1 MVTRIHNK
9 FGNHALLRALRNPEA
24 VLDFKTDD
32 WSRLLLLG
40 RISTLLPRLGGHL
53 RDAGL
58 MDRLPSKVQDHF
70 IAADMGAVQGRTRL
84 TWEINRIRRAFF
96 RHDQRIILLKGGAYA
111 HACLPCARGRVSSDI
126 DILVSKDDIPN
137 VEETLRS
144 NGWQSIKQDVYDEQY
159 YRQWMHELPPLRHEG
174 RGTVIDVHHTIAP
187 LTSRLK
193 LDAAKLIAAARPVDD
208 MFSVLAPADMTLHSS
223 VHLFHDG
230 DLSGG
235 LRDLYDIHELLT
247 DFGADAEFW
256 PGLVARAGELG
267 VGRPIF
273 YACRY
278 AKVLLGT
285 YIPPETEA
293 GLQAFAPPALTLAL
307 MDRLAVEAL
316 VPDSLFHPR
325 SGRGAAC
332 FIMYLRSHWLRMPP
346 LMLARHLGNK
356 AIRRWKHPLKSA
368 PVPEANL
375 QIDQ

>member
-1 MVTRIHNK
+1 MVKQVSGK
-9 FGNHALLRALRNPEA
+9 FTNHVLLRAMRNPEMVSGFTA
-24 VLDFKTDD
+24 DE

-53 RDAGL
+53 RNAGL
-58 MDRLPSKVQDHF
+58 MERLPPKAQDHF
-70 IAADMGAVQGRTRL
+70 IAADMGAVQGHMRL

-96 RHDQRIILLKGGAYA
+96 RNDQRIILLKGGAYA
-111 HACLPCARGRVSSDI
+111 HACLPCSRGRVSSDI
-126 DILVSKDDIPN
+126 DILVPRDDILA
-137 VEETLRS
+137 VEETLKA
-144 NGWQSIKQDVYDEQY
+144 NGWRALQQDAYDEHY

-174 RGTVIDVHHTIAP
+174 RGMVIDVHHTIVP

-193 LDAAKLIAAARPVDD
+193 PDAAKLIAAARPVDD
-208 MFSVLAPADMTLHSS
+208 MFSTLAPADMVLHSS
-223 VHLFHDG
+223 IHLFHDG

-247 DFGADAEFW
+247 DFGADAAFW
-256 PGLVARAGELG
+256 PDLVARAGELG

-278 AKVLLGT
+278 AKILLGT
-285 YIPPETEA
+285 AVPPGAEA
-293 GLQAFAPPALTLAL
+293 GLRAFAPSALTLAL
-307 MDRLAVEAL
+307 MDWLAVEAL
-316 VPDSLFHPR
+316 VPDSIFHPR
-325 SGRGAAC
+325 KVRGMAC

-346 LMLARHLGNK
+346 LMLARHLTAK
-356 AIRRWKHPLKSA
+356 AIRRWKHPIKSA